1 MSTISQLRYPR
12 AYKVT
17 ILPVRI
23 TPIPTSV
30 QRWID
35 MSENTPEMKSQF
47 NSRPVSP
54 NVKSTELT
62 GDRSS
67 PILAISPSP
76 LNINSEDTS
85 ITSTA
90 NVSSGGA
97 AATSSVTTT
106 TLPTT
111 SSLATVLG
119 LTANQIDLIVKNI
132 GEVFGN
138 ATGSE
143 VLTKLPTA
151 VLTTYQ
157 AVAKFSQASVTTQQQ
172 MVLNLLVQGIE
183 QLGLS
188 EPEIV
193 LLEPVIQMLVPA
205 LITELPKIESGVYQ
219 LVQEVEAE
227 ALSCWGKF
235 CAIL

>member
-1 MSTISQLRYPR
+1 
-12 AYKVT
+12 
-17 ILPVRI
+17 
-23 TPIPTSV
+23 
-30 QRWID
+30 

-47 NSRPVSP
+47 NSRPASP
-54 NVKSTELT
+54 NIKSTELT

-76 LNINSEDTS
+76 LNISSEATS
-85 ITSTA
+85 TVSTA
-90 NVSSGGA
+90 NANLEVA

-106 TLPTT
+106 ILPTT

-132 GEVFGN
+132 GEVFQG
-138 ATGSE
+138 ATGSS
-143 VLTKLPTA
+143 LLAKLPAA

-183 QLGLS
+183 QLGL
-188 EPEIV
+188 PEAEIE
-193 LLEPVIQMLVPA
+193 LIEPVINALVPA
-205 LITELPKIESGVYQ
+205 LITELPKIEAGVYQ
-219 LVQEVEAE
+219 LIQEVEVE
-227 ALSCWGKF
+227 AQSCWGKF